1 MKKLPPV
8 VLVTWHDAHDTQDDF
23 NPEQLRKNHKPA
35 VQRIVGFLMI
45 SDRAGVS
52 LAADIDEDGDGR
64 SVNFIPRGM
73 IRSVR
78 KLT

>member
-23 NPEQLRKNHKPA
+23 TPEQLRANHKPA
-35 VQRIVGFLMI
+35 VQRIVGFQMLR
-45 SDRAGVS
+45 DRKGIS
-52 LAADIDEDGDGR
+52 LAADIDEAGDGR
-64 SVNFIPRGM
+64 SVNFIPAAM

-78 KLT
+78 RLT